1 MKKSGY
7 RTTVHIYF
15 IFLLTLIGTIL
26 SAILL
31 FFLLITVQKP
41 DGSYVRSDWPKSF
54 TENFSEQ
61 ILFADGTPRVAQ
73 AGIELLQDNGVG
85 LQILAPDGREAFSYG
100 KPDSVSGFYSAFTGT
115 VQNAG
120 EDCVYILYF
129 PMKIST
135 ITMYLNGD
143 RFSGGRPVILTLLCV
158 LFLVV
163 LISGALYGFWTSRQ
177 LKRLTASIRDISLRR
192 YLSNHSRGA
201 FEDLYAGLNA
211 LDAEIRASDRLRDE
225 TEKMREEWISNIT
238 HDLKTPLSPI
248 KGYAEIIQDGDAGQ
262 EEAYRRYAAVILK
275 NAAYMETLIDDLKLT
290 YQLENG
296 LLPVNREHQNIVRFL
311 KELAIDILNTPEYE
325 DRVIGFDST
334 EDAIF
339 YSFDPKLLTRAF
351 RNLIINA
358 FVHGGETAEV
368 TLRLSRIDGAL
379 LIQAADT
386 GKGIGPEEAEHLFD
400 RYYRGTGT
408 GEKPEGSGL
417 GLAIAKSIIELHGGT
432 ISAYG
437 SPGAGTVLS
446 IEFPVS

>member
-7 RTTVHIYF
+7 RTTFHIYF

-31 FFLLITVQKP
+31 FFLLITVRKP

-54 TENFSEQ
+54 TESFGRQ
-61 ILFADGTPRVAQ
+61 IQFTDGTPRVTQ

-85 LQILAPDGREAFSYG
+85 LQILAPDGREAYSYG
-100 KPDSVSGFYSAFTGT
+100 KPDSVGGSYSAFTGT

-129 PMKIST
+129 PMKISA

-143 RFSGGRPVILTLLCV
+143 RFSGGRPLILSLLCV

-163 LISGALYGFWTSRQ
+163 LISGALYGFSRQ

-201 FEDLYAGLNA
+201 FEDLYASLNA
-211 LDAEIRASDRLRDE
+211 LDAEIRASDRLREE

-248 KGYAEIIQDGDAGQ
+248 KGYAEIIQNGDAGQ
-262 EEAYRRYAAVILK
+262 EESYRRYAAVILK
-275 NAAYMETLIDDLKLT
+275 NAAYMEALIDDLKLT

-296 LLPVNREHQNIVRFL
+296 LLPVNRERQNMVRFL

-339 YSFDPKLLTRAF
+339 YSFDSKLLTRAF

-358 FVHGGETAEV
+358 LVHGGETAKV
-368 TLRLSRIDGAL
+368 TLRVSCIDGAL
-379 LIQAADT
+379 LIQAADN

-408 GEKPEGSGL
+408 GEKPEGTGL

-437 SPGAGTVLS
+437 TPGAGTVFS